1 MDLTKSSEVSHEFV
15 GSGTVHVA
23 DLVWFLAWDASLI
36 CNSVIMVEVTITT
49 QHHLVNIRTMSI
61 IYNFKSWIRFCRN
74 FFCVSWKKYAK
85 LTKIRTC
92 KNLVCVHVHVAQKF
106 WPSPGLLRALQEHPT
121 ESFLKMYSFSLLVF
135 TVLTDLLLG
144 RIC

>member
-49 QHHLVNIRTMSI
+49 QHHLVNIRTII
-61 IYNFKSWIRFCRN
+61 IYNFKSWVRFCRN
-74 FFCVSWKKYAK
+74 FFVYPEKNMQNSPKLEPAK
-85 LTKIRTC
+85 I
-92 KNLVCVHVHVAQKF
+92 
-106 WPSPGLLRALQEHPT
+106 
-121 ESFLKMYSFSLLVF
+121 
-135 TVLTDLLLG
+135 
-144 RIC
+144 